1 MDSVGNKIG
10 SEFEV
15 NTITTS
21 DQRIPSV
28 ASLINTNFVVVWM
41 SYNQD
46 DSGGWG
52 VFGNLYQKDG
62 SVVGFG
68 QCPLNCQSCANLT
81 YCNACN
87 PNFKLLQS
95 KSCGCL
101 DGFYLDISTNLCT
114 SKFNLLNIFKVS
126 Y

>member
-1 MDSVGNKIG
+1 MQD
-10 SEFEV
+10 SEFLRECKL
-15 NTITTS
+15 I
-21 DQRIPSV
+21 DY
-28 ASLINTNFVVVWM
+28 SLLLVKINW
-41 SYNQD
+41 
-46 DSGGWG
+46 
-52 VFGNLYQKDG
+52 NLYQKDG